1 MVVLPKIYQ
10 GYFCSPIGWLRVSC
24 DDVRL
29 LSVEFVEKDGESN
42 PNEMVEEVIFQLQ
55 EYFDGKRK
63 SFDIPCFHKGT
74 DFQKKAWDA
83 LLKIPYGKTVSYQE
97 QAQKIGNPK
106 ATRAIGSANNKN
118 KIPIIYPCHRVIAK
132 NGKLAGYAG
141 GLDKKT
147 WLLEHE
153 MKIRQKMS

>member
-1 MVVLPKIYQ
+1 MVVLSQIYQ
-10 GYFCSPIGWLRVSC
+10 GHFCSPIGWLRVSC
-24 DDVRL
+24 DDERL

-42 PNEMVEEVIFQLQ
+42 SNEMVEEVISQLK
-55 EYFDGKRK
+55 EYFDGARK
-63 SFDIPCFHKGT
+63 TFDIPCFHKGT
-74 DFQKKAWDA
+74 DFQKRAWDA
-83 LLKIPYGKTVSYQE
+83 LLKIPYGKTISYQE
-97 QAQKIGNPK
+97 QAQNVGNPK

-141 GLDKKT
+141 GLDKKN

-153 MKIRQKMS
+153 MKIRQKMN